1 MNSRP
6 LAIVTTR
13 LPPLLCGVGSYSLR
27 IEQAWPHAPQNHT
40 LLVCEGG
47 SDSSAE
53 LKSGKIVEHRATA
66 HKLSSELENIG
77 DCDVLLHYAARAYHR
92 YGFPTWLGRA
102 LERWKSQASS
112 NQLVIMFHEMPS
124 KIPLTSRHF
133 LPNYLNARNIRRLAK
148 IADAVV
154 TNTADQAATF
164 AALTGRADVLVLPV
178 AANIEPDTGTEI
190 QRQHSEFIVFGLPF
204 GREQSLQRFAHL
216 IPDWIQAGV
225 LTRLHIVGP
234 REDRHSEVEERI
246 LDATGVRP
254 LTQVHGSLPARAVSD
269 LLSQSNFALTN
280 ASKNTWSKSG
290 VFMAC
295 AAHRCAIVG
304 PEQAVEMPLTFV
316 VQPGEVATISQHEID
331 QRTSALRDWYNAN
344 AAWPVIAAR
353 LAGLFEK
360 TSA

>member
-27 IEQAWPHAPQNHT
+27 LDQAWPHAPQNHT
-40 LLVCEGG
+40 FLVCEGG
-47 SDSSAE
+47 SNSSAE
-53 LKSGKIVEHRATA
+53 LKSGKIVEHRAAA

-92 YGFPTWLGRA
+92 YGFPAWLGRA
-102 LERWKSQASS
+102 LEQWKSRASS
-112 NQLVIMFHEMPS
+112 GHLVIMFHEMPS
-124 KIPLTSRHF
+124 TMPLTSRHF
-133 LPNYLNARNIRRLAK
+133 IPNYLNARIIRRLAK

-154 TNTADQAATF
+154 TNTVAQATTF
-164 AALTGRADVLVLPV
+164 ADLTGRGDILVLPV
-178 AANIEPDTGTEI
+178 AANIEPETGTKI

-234 REDRHSEVEERI
+234 REDRHSKVEERI
-246 LDATGVRP
+246 LDAAGVRQ
-254 LTQVHGSLPARAVSD
+254 LTQIHGSLPARAVSD
-269 LLSQSNFALTN
+269 LLSRSNFALTN

-295 AAHRCAIVG
+295 AAHRCAIVL
-304 PEQAVEMPLTFV
+304 PVERVEMPLTFV
-316 VQPGEVATISQHEID
+316 VPPGEVATISQHEID
-331 QRTSALRDWYNAN
+331 QRTSSLRDWYNAN
-344 AAWPVIAAR
+344 AAWPIIAAR
-353 LAGLFEK
+353 IAGLFQRA
-360 TSA
+360 SA